1 MTLLALRLFDELQP
15 LHGLGATERFWLHC
29 AGLLHDI
36 GWIEGRKGHHKT
48 ALRMILTTPDLP
60 FERRER
66 EIIGCVARYHR
77 RGLPTLK
84 HEAFAALSAPDQ
96 RVVRRL
102 AAILRVADGLDRTH
116 QGIVKD
122 VTCAIGRNRSASTA
136 SSRSPPRTSSAKRSR
151 RAICSRKPSTE
162 SS

>member
-1 MTLLALRLFDELQP
+1 MKSGDLKGFQRLAAE
-15 LHGLGATERFWLHC
+15 A
-29 AGLLHDI
+29 
-36 GWIEGRKGHHKT
+36 
-48 ALRMILTTPDLP
+48 ILTTPDLP

-77 RGLPTLK
+77 RGLPTQK

-102 AAILRVADGLDRTH
+102 AAILRVADGLDRTR

-122 VTCAIGRNRSASTA
+122 ATCAIGKNQVAVYCLVPQPAEEEQREALKKGDLFEKTF
-136 SSRSPPRTSSAKRSR
+136 SRELVIEWRLT
-151 RAICSRKPSTE
+151 
-162 SS
+162 

>member
-1 MTLLALRLFDELQP
+1 MKSGDRKDFQRLAAE
-15 LHGLGATERFWLHC
+15 A
-29 AGLLHDI
+29 
-36 GWIEGRKGHHKT
+36 
-48 ALRMILTTPDLP
+48 ILTTPDLP

-77 RGLPTLK
+77 RGLPTQK

-116 QGIVKD
+116 RGIVKD
-122 VTCAIGRNRSASTA
+122 ATCAI
-136 SSRSPPRTSSAKRSR
+136 
-151 RAICSRKPSTE
+151 RKKQVSVNCLVPQPAEDEQREAMKKGDLFEKTFE
-162 SS
+162 RKLVIGWRLT

>member
-1 MTLLALRLFDELQP
+1 
-15 LHGLGATERFWLHC
+15 
-29 AGLLHDI
+29 
-36 GWIEGRKGHHKT
+36 
-48 ALRMILTTPDLP
+48 MILTTPDLP

-102 AAILRVADGLDRTH
+102 AAILRVADGLDCTR
-116 QGIVKD
+116 QGNRE
-122 VTCAIGRNRSASTA
+122 GRDLRDRKEPGQRRTA
-136 SSRSPPRTSSAKRSR
+136 SSRSPPRMSSAR
-151 RAICSRKPSTE
+151 R
-162 SS
+162 